1 MKNILLIILLFV
13 SLIGYSQNRYHIDEV
28 TTQSD
33 TLTFLIKDSSSVN
46 GVVFELYENG
56 QLKDEKYYKDGKP
69 DGLER
74 RWNEDGQLTH
84 EWEITEID
92 GKEVSSFKLYE
103 NGQEILF
110 VNFDEDG
117 DISSFQSWYENGQLE
132 QEMKLVE
139 KTDLLDREWYENGQL
154 KKECEY
160 KDDEIIYQKC
170 WDEDGN
176 EIECE
181 D

>member
-92 GKEVSSFKLYE
+92 GKEVSISTDASKGGKQKGEDVSTDEGSSSKKIKVGE
-103 NGQEILF
+103 NE
-110 VNFDEDG
+110 
-117 DISSFQSWYENGQLE
+117 
-132 QEMKLVE
+132 
-139 KTDLLDREWYENGQL
+139 TAT
-154 KKECEY
+154 KEER
-160 KDDEIIYQKC
+160 I
-170 WDEDGN
+170 
-176 EIECE
+176 
-181 D
+181 